1 MLTVGLTGGIGSGK
15 TTISKMFEKLGCK
28 LYNSDER
35 AKRLYFHPEIK
46 VQVIELLGDKV
57 YISETELDKDYIFD
71 IIFNDQS
78 KLHKLN
84 SVFIP
89 FIKEDFKEF
98 VKSCLDNS
106 VVILESATLFESGIY
121 QDLDFNILVTAPE
134 HIRIERVIER
144 NKISREKVEQCIRN
158 QWTDDKK
165 LNFSDFV
172 ISNIDIG
179 YSEQEVLKIM
189 KVFSNI

>member
-28 LYNSDER
+28 SYNSDER
-35 AKRLYFHPEIK
+35 AKRLYFHTEIK
-46 VQVIELLGDKV
+46 IQVIELLGKQV
-57 YISETELDKDYIFD
+57 YISETEIDKDLVFN

-98 VKSCLDNS
+98 TKSCFENS
-106 VVILESATLFESGIY
+106 IVLLESATLFESGIY
-121 QDLDFNILVTAPE
+121 QDLDYNILVTAPE

-144 NKISREKVEQCIRN
+144 NKISRQKVEQCIRN

-165 LNFSDFV
+165 LDFADFV
-172 ISNIDIG
+172 ISNIYIAD
-179 YSEQEVLKIM
+179 SEQEVLKIM

>member
-46 VQVIELLGDKV
+46 IQVIELLGKQV
-57 YISETELDKDYIFD
+57 YISETEIDKDLVFN

-98 VKSCLDNS
+98 TKSCFENS
-106 VVILESATLFESGIY
+106 IVLLESATLFESGIY
-121 QDLDFNILVTAPE
+121 QDLDYNILVTAPE

-144 NKISREKVEQCIRN
+144 NKISRQKVEQCIRN

-165 LNFSDFV
+165 LDFADFV
-172 ISNIDIG
+172 ISNIYIAD
-179 YSEQEVLKIM
+179 SEQEVLKIM

>member
-46 VQVIELLGDKV
+46 IQVIELLGKQV
-57 YISETELDKDYIFD
+57 YISETEIDKDLVFN

-98 VKSCLDNS
+98 TKSCFENS
-106 VVILESATLFESGIY
+106 IVLLESATLFESGIY

-144 NKISREKVEQCIRN
+144 NKISREKVEHCIRN

-165 LNFSDFV
+165 LDFADFV
-172 ISNIDIG
+172 ISNIDIAD
-179 YSEQEVLKIM
+179 SEQEVLKIM

>member
-46 VQVIELLGDKV
+46 IQVIELLGKQV
-57 YISETELDKDYIFD
+57 YISETEIDKDLVFN

-98 VKSCLDNS
+98 TKSCFENS
-106 VVILESATLFESGIY
+106 IVLLESATLFESGIY

-144 NKISREKVEQCIRN
+144 NKISRQKVEQCIRN

-165 LNFSDFV
+165 LDFADFV
-172 ISNIDIG
+172 ISNIDIAD
-179 YSEQEVLKIM
+179 SEQEVLKIM

>member
-46 VQVIELLGDKV
+46 IQVIELLGKQV
-57 YISETELDKDYIFD
+57 YISETEIDKDLVFN

-98 VKSCLDNS
+98 TKSCFENS
-106 VVILESATLFESGIY
+106 IVLLESATLFESGIY
-121 QDLDFNILVTAPE
+121 QDLDYNILVTAPE

-165 LNFSDFV
+165 LDFADFV
-172 ISNIDIG
+172 ISNIDIAD
-179 YSEQEVLKIM
+179 SEQEVLKIM